1 MAHVRDLSSV
11 SQADMA
17 VLEGLFPPDFPE
29 VWAEFTRVFFVGLM
43 ASKELAEGTEARA
56 RVAIEAGATMP
67 WYRFTG
73 LDGKVIGL
81 DDYGASAPQEILYKE
96 FGLTAEHLA
105 EAVKSLL

>member
-1 MAHVRDLSSV
+1 MAAEVNATR
-11 SQADMA
+11 AA
-17 VLEGLFPPDFPE
+17 VQF
-29 VWAEFTRVFFVGLM
+29 
-43 ASKELAEGTEARA
+43 A

-96 FGLTAEHLA
+96 FGLTNEDLA

>member
-1 MAHVRDLSSV
+1 
-11 SQADMA
+11 
-17 VLEGLFPPDFPE
+17 
-29 VWAEFTRVFFVGLM
+29 
-43 ASKELAEGTEARA
+43 
-56 RVAIEAGATMP
+56 VAIEAGATMP